1 MPAPNSFTLPEPKRA
16 KPRHFALS
24 LAAHALLVAGL
35 LAAYRGWKT
44 VEARQSF
51 AYLMDLRAPLAE
63 VHLAPPPPPAAAHRV
78 VRPLVAPQ
86 TEKPNVIPEPYHA
99 GDEQPQ
105 PPGQPGGV
113 EGGVPGGV
121 PGGHL
126 GELSAIAG
134 DQRLWVRPMYIP
146 EGGGRPINMDSVV
159 RGRLMAMAVI
169 ADSLARDDS
178 LGVRHDPYAPAR
190 WTFEHNGRTYGI
202 DQNGIHLGSFTI
214 PTAVL
219 AFLPFPQGN
228 IDQASANQLL
238 MRQRADILQAA
249 ARAEAEEDFRRAVK
263 EIRERRD
270 RERRE
275 QREREQRDRERTGDQ
290 PQPSP

>member
-1 MPAPNSFTLPEPKRA
+1 
-16 KPRHFALS
+16 
-24 LAAHALLVAGL
+24 
-35 LAAYRGWKT
+35 
-44 VEARQSF
+44 
-51 AYLMDLRAPLAE
+51 
-63 VHLAPPPPPAAAHRV
+63 
-78 VRPLVAPQ
+78 
-86 TEKPNVIPEPYHA
+86 
-99 GDEQPQ
+99 
-105 PPGQPGGV
+105 
-113 EGGVPGGV
+113 
-121 PGGHL
+121 
-126 GELSAIAG
+126 
-134 DQRLWVRPMYIP
+134 MYIP

-159 RGRLMAMAVI
+159 RGRLLAMAVI

-178 LGVRHDPYAPAR
+178 LGQRHDPYAPAR

-202 DQNGIHLGSFTI
+202 DQNGIHFGSFTI

-249 ARAEAEEDFRRAVK
+249 SRAEAEEDFRRAVK

-275 QREREQRDRERTGDQ
+275 QREREERDRQRAGDQ
-290 PQPSP
+290 PQPIP